1 MSRLEH
7 SHASPALQE
16 LMLFRDLSCFRASLT
31 RNHEFHRTLK
41 HNLEDVEFEDVR
53 LTYLNDAGGGRGEP
67 GEPTGA
73 TKGERLR
80 HSK

>member
-1 MSRLEH
+1 
-7 SHASPALQE
+7 
-16 LMLFRDLSCFRASLT
+16 
-31 RNHEFHRTLK
+31 
-41 HNLEDVEFEDVR
+41 VR